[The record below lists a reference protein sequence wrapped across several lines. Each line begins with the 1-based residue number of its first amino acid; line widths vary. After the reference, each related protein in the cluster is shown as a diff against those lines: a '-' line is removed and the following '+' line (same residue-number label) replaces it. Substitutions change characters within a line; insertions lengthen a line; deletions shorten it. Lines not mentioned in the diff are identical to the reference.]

1 MNERKMERALLELF
15 EDIASDEELQASLD
29 QPALAN
35 AQVKTFEDA
44 GLLTRDRGIVLGLE
58 DGSEFQ
64 VTVVQ
69 SAPAEDEDSDDD
81 EEAN

>member
-1 MNERKMERALLELF
+1 MNEREMERTLLELF
-15 EDIASDEELQASLD
+15 EDIASDEELQTSLD
-29 QPALAN
+29 HPGMAN

-44 GLLTRDRGIVLGLE
+44 GLLTRDRGIVLSLE

-64 VTVVQ
+64 ITIVQ
-69 SAPAEDEDSDDD
+69 SAGSGDEDD

>member
-1 MNERKMERALLELF
+1 MNEGKMERILLELF

-44 GLLTRDRGIVLGLE
+44 GLLTRDRGIVLSLK

-64 VTVVQ
+64 ITIVQ
-69 SAPAEDEDSDDD
+69 SAGADDEDD
-81 EEAN
+81 EDAN

>member
-1 MNERKMERALLELF
+1 MNERKMERTLLELF

-29 QPALAN
+29 HPGLAN

-44 GLLTRDRGIVLGLE
+44 GLLTRDRGIVLSLE

-64 VTVVQ
+64 ITIVR
-69 SAPAEDEDSDDD
+69 SAGADDEDD

>member
-1 MNERKMERALLELF
+1 MNDRKMERALLELF
-15 EDIASDEELQASLD
+15 GDIASDDELQASLD

-44 GLLTRDRGIVLGLE
+44 SLLTPDRGIVLSLE

-64 VTVVQ
+64 ITIVQ
-69 SAPAEDEDSDDD
+69 SARAEDEDED
-81 EEAN
+81 AN

>member
-1 MNERKMERALLELF
+1 MNERKMERTLLELF

-29 QPALAN
+29 HPALAN

-44 GLLTRDRGIVLGLE
+44 GLLTRDRGIVLSLE
-58 DGSEFQ
+58 EGSEFQ
-64 VTVVQ
+64 ITIVQ
-69 SAPAEDEDSDDD
+69 SARSEDEDSDED

>member
-1 MNERKMERALLELF
+1 MNERKMERTLLELF

-44 GLLTRDRGIVLGLE
+44 GLLTRDRGIVLSLE

-64 VTVVQ
+64 ITIVQ
-69 SAPAEDEDSDDD
+69 TAGSGNEDD
-81 EEAN
+81 EEAE

>member
-1 MNERKMERALLELF
+1 MNERKMERAFLELF
-15 EDIASDEELQASLD
+15 EDIASDDELQASLD

-44 GLLTRDRGIVLGLE
+44 GLLTRDRGIVLTLE

-64 VTVVQ
+64 VTIVQ
-69 SAPAEDEDSDDD
+69 SAKAENEDSDED